1 MSRKECIKT
10 FLISVAAIEVYRLLT
25 YVVERVKY
33 KQDDIDTPPQD
44 FNQFDHIHFNAE
56 VSD

>member
-1 MSRKECIKT
+1 MNRKECIKT

-25 YVVERVKY
+25 YVVEQVKY
-33 KQDDIDTPPQD
+33 KQDDIDVPPKD
-44 FNQFDHIHFNAE
+44 FNEFDHIHLNAE

>member
-1 MSRKECIKT
+1 M
-10 FLISVAAIEVYRLLT
+10 ISVAAIEIYRLLT

-33 KQDDIDTPPQD
+33 KQDDVDTPPQD
-44 FNQFDHIHFNAE
+44 FNQFDHIHLNAE

>member
-25 YVVERVKY
+25 YVVEHVKY
-33 KQDDIDTPPQD
+33 KQDDIDVPPQD
-44 FNQFDHIHFNAE
+44 FNEFDHFHLNAE